1 MAKIGP
7 IPENVVN
14 YVSELAL
21 TKLPQIAAPRLT
33 SAMLKLIDASIDG
46 VGKLPSAKQTATRHF
61 TRKMDVDKAVDA
73 VVRTH
78 VALATAQGVVTN
90 IGGLVSAIVG
100 TPINATGIISVQIH
114 MVAGIA
120 HLYGYDIDDPRVRT
134 AVTMCLLGERELE
147 RQISAKELPTTPL
160 AVATSP
166 INDPA
171 LLHLVADR
179 VLGHILTEAAGK
191 GFVTTLGRK
200 APIIGG
206 GVGGI
211 ADFLDTMVVSRCVKK
226 NLVPRR
232 PLVLSNLS
240 S

>member
-1 MAKIGP
+1 MPNIGP

-14 YVSELAL
+14 YVRDLAL
-21 TKLPQIAAPRLT
+21 TKIPQIAAPRLT
-33 SAMLKLIDASIDG
+33 SAMVRLIDASIDG
-46 VGKLPSAKQTATRHF
+46 MGKFPSAKQTASRQL
-61 TRKMDVDKAVDA
+61 TRKNDVEKAVDA

-78 VALATAQGVVTN
+78 VAFATAQGVVTN

-114 MVAGIA
+114 MVAGMA

-147 RQISAKELPTTPL
+147 HQIASQELPTTPL

-166 INDPA
+166 ISDPD
-171 LLHLVADR
+171 LLGQVADR
-179 VLGHILTEAAGK
+179 VLSHILTEATGK
-191 GFVTTLGRK
+191 GIVTALGRK
-200 APIIGG
+200 APVIGG

-211 ADFLDTMVVSRCVKK
+211 ADFLDTMVVSRCLKK
-226 NLVPRR
+226 YLVPRR
-232 PLVLSNLS
+232 PLAIQRP
-240 S
+240 